1 MRHPSDRAADTP
13 TAEPLIG
20 GTLALLTFY
29 ARTPN
34 LAAADKI
41 ARNLALLARHPDVS
55 ESLQSICT
63 RLFIDWLGPTQPQDC
78 TTEALARAVQEEP
91 AATQ

>member
-1 MRHPSDRAADTP
+1 MRHPSDRATGTP

-55 ESLQSICT
+55 EPLQSICT

-78 TTEALARAVQEEP
+78 AAEALARDVQEEP
-91 AATQ
+91 AAMQ